1 MRCIR
6 RRASECPLFEELDVP
21 VVETLD
27 PPSFMAWVDAKP
39 TQPARRSPPA
49 SQREGPLHKF
59 ATWKFQRLPAEHL
72 KSGVVNFG
80 RAGDRVR
87 KEKAQGRCGADG
99 TPSLNLL
106 KAIVHTDALPTALAS
121 RADHYWLTG
130 PRRYM
135 TVLEVCRAFGLSD
148 GSPLTAALRRVRCPT
163 NAVSMAGRGIHAGVA
178 AAVLRWLD
186 ARTLLPAHP
195 TYASSCSGVDF
206 FAAALH
212 ERGSFAY
219 MHAAECDKQC
229 RAVLMDAWGLAAAR
243 IHEDAASAA
252 ARTAAHVDLYV
263 ASPSCVDFSA
273 RRHGRD
279 DAVVAEG
286 ALDAN
291 STVGFILDG
300 RARVVVVE
308 KNVAERDGVA
318 AITTILAR
326 APYDWRFAEL
336 DPRLHAGHP
345 IVRERAYWVGVRRS

>member
-1 MRCIR
+1 
-6 RRASECPLFEELDVP
+6 
-21 VVETLD
+21 
-27 PPSFMAWVDAKP
+27 
-39 TQPARRSPPA
+39 
-49 SQREGPLHKF
+49 
-59 ATWKFQRLPAEHL
+59 
-72 KSGVVNFG
+72 
-80 RAGDRVR
+80 
-87 KEKAQGRCGADG
+87 
-99 TPSLNLL
+99 
-106 KAIVHTDALPTALAS
+106 VHTDALPTALAS

-135 TVLEVCRAFGLSD
+135 TVLEVCRTFGLSD

-178 AAVLRWLD
+178 TAVLRWLD
-186 ARTLLPAHP
+186 ARALLPAHP

-212 ERGSFAY
+212 ERGAFAY

-308 KNVAERDGVA
+308 NVAERDGVA
-318 AITTILAR
+318 AITTKMNLNAQDLNS
-326 APYDWRFAEL
+326 PNVSFSSPFASVSSPSAFDDSTVACIFL
-336 DPRLHAGHP
+336 RVPFSLPFSSLSA
-345 IVRERAYWVGVRRS
+345 ASSSF

>member
-1 MRCIR
+1 
-6 RRASECPLFEELDVP
+6 
-21 VVETLD
+21 
-27 PPSFMAWVDAKP
+27 
-39 TQPARRSPPA
+39 
-49 SQREGPLHKF
+49 
-59 ATWKFQRLPAEHL
+59 
-72 KSGVVNFG
+72 
-80 RAGDRVR
+80 
-87 KEKAQGRCGADG
+87 
-99 TPSLNLL
+99 
-106 KAIVHTDALPTALAS
+106 
-121 RADHYWLTG
+121 
-130 PRRYM
+130 M

-148 GSPLTAALRRVRCPT
+148 GSPLTAALRRGRCPT

-186 ARTLLPAHP
+186 ARALLPAHP

-212 ERGSFAY
+212 ERGAFAY

-308 KNVAERDGVA
+308 NVAERDGVA

-336 DPRLHAGHP
+336 DPRLATVLLAFFRLLTLALAEVVAVLALRP
-345 IVRERAYWVGVRRS
+345 VGALAVFRVDLVRRPAPAQVAARPAAAAAAAAQHVRAAAATSAVAYRRARPLAERLVLFSDEGGKVLRTNRIY